1 MGIKNKKEKS
11 VDTKHIGGK
20 IFFRLEIEKGCRKNV
35 VSRWPFMIQ
44 KKLHDPLLPKF
55 TEAET
60 PQVTTA
66 KLPHGTRKHPLS
78 AATFLS

>member
-1 MGIKNKKEKS
+1 MILFSLVN
-11 VDTKHIGGK
+11 
-20 IFFRLEIEKGCRKNV
+20 RKGYRKTI
-35 VSRWPFMIQ
+35 VSRWPFMTI
-44 KKLHDPLLPKF
+44 KKLRDPFSPKF

>member
-1 MGIKNKKEKS
+1 MN
-11 VDTKHIGGK
+11 
-20 IFFRLEIEKGCRKNV
+20 L
-35 VSRWPFMIQ
+35 Q
-44 KKLHDPLLPKF
+44 KKLRDPLLPKF

-66 KLPHGTRKHPLS
+66 KLPHGTRKNPLR